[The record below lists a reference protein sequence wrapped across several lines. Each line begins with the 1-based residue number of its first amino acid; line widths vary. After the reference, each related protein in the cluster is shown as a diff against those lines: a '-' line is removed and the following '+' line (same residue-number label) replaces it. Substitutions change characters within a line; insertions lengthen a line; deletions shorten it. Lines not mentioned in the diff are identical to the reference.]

1 MFCIYLQMLFRGQPH
16 GSCRT
21 FREPHSKNFRVVLDH
36 GLDACLVV
44 HVLDEF
50 LGGFVSHNIRLG
62 LVSLFCIILLSW
74 LIGRVAL
81 ITIHFYFFLVTRIM
95 PVCCNGCKITKS
107 YILRGT

>member
-1 MFCIYLQMLFRGQPH
+1 MFYIYLQVLFRGQPH
-16 GSCRT
+16 DSCCT

-95 PVCCNGCKITKS
+95 PVCCNRCKITKS